1 MSVGFETLEKLK
13 KELKQAKELGMPIK
27 TDLYSHLI
35 EVFNRIM
42 LHHPEDGYEKF
53 EEISALVKQ
62 TNFKI
67 KDPQNDFDVNTA
79 AGVIQ
84 NKEILDMLDKW

>member
-1 MSVGFETLEKLK
+1 MYFVSMKDDNKNYALETLEKLK
-13 KELKQAKELGMPIK
+13 KDLKQLKDLGMPIK

-53 EEISALVKQ
+53 EEISALVK
-62 TNFKI
+62 
-67 KDPQNDFDVNTA
+67 
-79 AGVIQ
+79 
-84 NKEILDMLDKW
+84 